1 MLHVSHRT
9 TPCKRVDL
17 LTLLHFRDNVAART
31 LTFVGYTDTKNMTVD
46 NCVNFCNT
54 QNFVYAGVEYGQEC
68 CKWCFNVPRSPIFF
82 PISAILITRSG
93 ILDCGNVISNG
104 GTTALDSD
112 CSFPCNGN
120 ANETCGAGG
129 RLNLYWSG
137 AVPPAAPVIAPN
149 NGLWISLGCYKYI
162 HLPFLVKSG
171 SLTLLC
177 LSH

>member
-1 MLHVSHRT
+1 MLHVSHYT
-9 TPCKRVDL
+9 TLAREVDL

-31 LTFVGYTDTKNMTVD
+31 LTSVGYTDTKNMTVE
-46 NCVNFCNT
+46 NCVNFCDT

-68 CKWCFNVPRSPIFF
+68 CKWCFSVAYSLIFF
-82 PISAILITRSG
+82 PISVILITRSG

-112 CSFPCNGN
+112 CNFPCNGN

-129 RLNLYWSG
+129 LLNLYWSG
-137 AVPPAAPVIAPN
+137 AAPPAAPVIAPN

-162 HLPFLVKSG
+162 HIPFSVKSG